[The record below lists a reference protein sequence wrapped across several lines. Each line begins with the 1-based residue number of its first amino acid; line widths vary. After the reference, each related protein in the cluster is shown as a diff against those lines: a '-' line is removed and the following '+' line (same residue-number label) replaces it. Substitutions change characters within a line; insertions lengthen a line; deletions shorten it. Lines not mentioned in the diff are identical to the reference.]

1 MLEELT
7 AAAGPE
13 FVSAALWTLLA
24 LLILVVVLVIVR
36 VVRGMTFGTFVAGGR
51 NRKTRLAVMDATA
64 VDSQRRLVLVRRD
77 DVEHLILIGGPTDVV
92 VEQHIR
98 LGQQQRRPAQEQ
110 PFDQAAA
117 PQRAPAEQAT
127 AAAPPAPQR
136 QPAQPQRPPAPP
148 REQRAPAA
156 APIAAPRIGDRP
168 PASAPAA
175 RGADAKPPLRAVPPP
190 PPRAEPSLR
199 ETTRDTYLPRDLQS
213 SRPAAPPARNVSA
226 NDLDKALVD
235 ELNVSLEEAKP
246 AAKELSLEDEM
257 NKLLGELTSKRQA

>member
-1 MLEELT
+1 MLDALT
-7 AAAGPE
+7 EAAGPE

-77 DVEHLILIGGPTDVV
+77 DVEHLVLIGGPTDVV
-92 VEQHIR
+92 VEQNIR
-98 LGQQQRRPAQEQ
+98 LGQQHRRPIAEAPMEQ
-110 PFDQAAA
+110 AVA
-117 PQRAPAEQAT
+117 PQRAPTEPS
-127 AAAPPAPQR
+127 AAPAAQR

-148 REQRAPAA
+148 REQREQRAVA
-156 APIAAPRIGDRP
+156 AAPRITDRP
-168 PASAPAA
+168 AAPPAPVRPAE
-175 RGADAKPPLRAVPPP
+175 AKPALRAVPPP
-190 PPRAEPSLR
+190 RAEPTLR
-199 ETTRDTYLPRDLQS
+199 ETTRDTYLPRDLQTG
-213 SRPAAPPARNVSA
+213 RAAPASSRNVSA
-226 NDLDKALVD
+226 NDLDKALVE
-235 ELNVSLEEAKP
+235 ELNVSLDETKKP

>member
-1 MLEELT
+1 MLDELT

-98 LGQQQRRPAQEQ
+98 FGQQQRRPAQEQ

-117 PQRAPAEQAT
+117 PQRAAAEPAV
-127 AAAPPAPQR
+127 AAAPPAQQR

-148 REQRAPAA
+148 REPQRAPAA
-156 APIAAPRIGDRP
+156 APRITDRP
-168 PASAPAA
+168 PQPAPVA
-175 RGADAKPPLRAVPPP
+175 RSADAKPPLRAVPPP
-190 PPRAEPSLR
+190 PARAEPSLR
-199 ETTRDTYLPRDLQS
+199 DTTRDTYLPRDLQS
-213 SRPAAPPARNVSA
+213 NRPAAPPARNVSA

-235 ELNVSLEEAKP
+235 ELNVSLEESKP